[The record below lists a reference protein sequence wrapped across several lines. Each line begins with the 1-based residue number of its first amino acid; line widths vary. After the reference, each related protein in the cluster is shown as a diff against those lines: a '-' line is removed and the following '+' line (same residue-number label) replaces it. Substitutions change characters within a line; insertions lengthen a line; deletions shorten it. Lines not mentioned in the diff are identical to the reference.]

1 MNVEFRTEAAQF
13 PEKEY
18 IKGIFFAVHGGI
30 KLSYRFI
37 TAQDLR
43 ATIDHIHWDSTELK
57 SATISDLPRYVR
69 RDARLPRL
77 LSSLRAAGRK
87 VFLLTNREHR
97 WTIR

>member
-1 MNVEFRTEAAQF
+1 M
-13 PEKEY
+13 
-18 IKGIFFAVHGGI
+18 
-30 KLSYRFI
+30 LSYGFI

-97 WTIR
+97 WTIRT